1 MIPTMAPGTWHT
13 AMAQSIPLPLD
24 MGQPLSGIAPLC
36 LGAAAGIVA
45 AVVIAMVVREALRAR
60 ARGARPAPGAV
71 VLAGPHRSPR
81 ALFTPAFRGRSSAAP
96 NA

>member
-1 MIPTMAPGTWHT
+1 
-13 AMAQSIPLPLD
+13 MAQSIPLPLD
-24 MGQPLSGIAPLC
+24 MGQPLSGIAPVV

-60 ARGARPAPGAV
+60 AREARPAPGAV
-71 VLAGPHRSPR
+71 IVAGPARRSPR
-81 ALFTPAFRGRSSAAP
+81 ALFTPAFRGRSAPAP

>member
-13 AMAQSIPLPLD
+13 AIAQSIPLPLD
-24 MGQPLSGIAPLC
+24 MGQPLSGIAPVC

-45 AVVIAMVVREALRAR
+45 AVVIAMVAREALR

-71 VLAGPHRSPR
+71 VVAGPARRSPR
-81 ALFTPAFRGRSSAAP
+81 ALFTSAFPHRSSPAP